1 MNNLKT
7 RRNTMRAVKI
17 YTEKTFADAPD
28 GTYSWI
34 YTNKGFYASIV
45 RSTAEHGTRH
55 IQLADRVKASELY
68 MAGEL
73 QKTGKNV
80 LFNFFS
86 GTFMAKYMENSNNIV
101 EPLVADAKKL
111 FERMELESM
120 YGSEYETMINAP
132 LTHDELQSFKESGFT
147 VYLYPDQMDCIGNR
161 VDYEKLQR
169 VNRFL
174 FDNKEIM
181 KAIKPIY
188 SKYILLSAKNRETLL
203 LDPHARRLINLYEEC
218 LEMVK
223 KKAEL
228 EAQIAALPVTYTIL

>member
-1 MNNLKT
+1 
-7 RRNTMRAVKI
+7 
-17 YTEKTFADAPD
+17 
-28 GTYSWI
+28 
-34 YTNKGFYASIV
+34 
-45 RSTAEHGTRH
+45 
-55 IQLADRVKASELY
+55 

-147 VYLYPDQMDCIGNR
+147 VYLYPDQLDCIGNR

-223 KKAEL
+223 EKAEI